1 MSTKQ
6 PSNYRTVGN
15 SALEMAEIVS
25 RSHDDMIVMY
35 NYFVA
40 QSTAVAA
47 YFLLRKRKIALL
59 EEKGKYLGLGR

>member
-1 MSTKQ
+1 
-6 PSNYRTVGN
+6 
-15 SALEMAEIVS
+15 MAEIVS

-59 EEKGKYLGLGR
+59 EEEGKYLGLGR